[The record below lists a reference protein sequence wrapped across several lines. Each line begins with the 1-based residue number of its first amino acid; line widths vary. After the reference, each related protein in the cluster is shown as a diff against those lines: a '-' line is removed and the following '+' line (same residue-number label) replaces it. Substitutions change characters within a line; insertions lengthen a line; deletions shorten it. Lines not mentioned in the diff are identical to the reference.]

1 MRAYDFER
9 FLGQHAAFA
18 SAEVRYSLF
27 SIPILGYPMD
37 IELGAFLDVGQ
48 IFGGEL
54 SLGDDLKVD
63 PGMTMRMINK
73 PNVGLVFSIA
83 DGDDGIY
90 FTGGIGLPF

>member
-1 MRAYDFER
+1 
-9 FLGQHAAFA
+9 
-18 SAEVRYSLF
+18 
-27 SIPILGYPMD
+27 MD
-37 IELGAFLDVGQ
+37 IELGAFVDVGQ
-48 IFGGEL
+48 IFGGTESL
-54 SLGDDLKVD
+54 ALGDDLKVD